1 MSFTSMPGAAR
12 RQTPLI
18 DAQDGYRAQNRAAD
32 HRHS

>member
-12 RQTPLI
+12 RPMPLI

-32 HRHS
+32 HRHT